1 MATSWFYILGWFP
14 SVLAI
19 LGNTMVVLVILS
31 RTRLHILPNWFVLS
45 LAVAD
50 FAVGV
55 TCFPTIFLCRKLV
68 LCESN
73 WGYDIAVLAIYS
85 SVTNLCAMT
94 VDRYIAIIKPLR
106 YVTWMTSR
114 RAASLMALSWS
125 IPIALDF
132 IPTICA
138 RLGKCKMQNRTL
150 IFSKMFLLE
159 ILPCLF
165 LLIATIQIIIT
176 ARRHRW
182 QTARLHAQLRFNQ
195 VSHRQPRY
203 FSSARVIII
212 VLVVFLTCYCVELYS
227 VIRFLV
233 NSSKPTQEVINA
245 ILLLA
250 VVNSSANPIA
260 YALFKRDIR
269 RELKILCRPCASR
282 PARYD
287 LNNAVQS
294 HLVNQSRDS
303 RGIRQNKAASAGT
316 NKGPA
321 TVHTTPEEFENGGFA
336 LKTHQMFFV
345 HTTTDELQ
353 KSTVIGHFGFVSQQ
367 DPIGEIT

>member
-138 RLGKCKMQNRTL
+138 RLGKCEMQNTTL

-203 FSSARVIII
+203 FSAARVIII

-233 NSSKPTQEVINA
+233 NSSKPTQEVINV

-250 VVNSSANPIA
+250 VVNSSVNPIA

-287 LNNAVQS
+287 LNNAV
-294 HLVNQSRDS
+294 
-303 RGIRQNKAASAGT
+303 
-316 NKGPA
+316 
-321 TVHTTPEEFENGGFA
+321 
-336 LKTHQMFFV
+336 
-345 HTTTDELQ
+345 
-353 KSTVIGHFGFVSQQ
+353 
-367 DPIGEIT
+367 